1 MQVSAA
7 PAVTGAA
14 STQKLQ
20 LWLAAEPTRR
30 KAFTPVSMKT
40 SWTHTRQAGVIA
52 VMLLW
57 PFWSKKKKEKSVL
70 QIKVVIAL
78 QKQHPEHI
86 LVYRGQELNQSVL
99 PSPCRKLLRS

>member
-57 PFWSKKKKEKSVL
+57 PFWSKKKKKKVFSKS
-70 QIKVVIAL
+70 
-78 QKQHPEHI
+78 
-86 LVYRGQELNQSVL
+86 
-99 PSPCRKLLRS
+99 KLL